1 MADNKNLYGSQQLTV
16 ADKYSLGEAIVEE
29 LLNSGVA
36 IQDLPIMGP
45 ESRMIQILSM
55 VHDMTSEKM
64 DTMYREASIIDC
76 NFYTSL
82 YSHMAQHD
90 LDISLAHPSS
100 MEMFVRLPLSEVI
113 TLGRLISN
121 DTWEFLYTNANT
133 VVVNGYPFIA
143 ENDIYTIRVQQI
155 GNDFKVKT
163 HFIDSN
169 GDRHLIPTQKILF
182 NDDYYILFT
191 ANFLQVT
198 KEVKYMPVGNRDIQ
212 RWHIQTKGLI
222 YSFSCTYKNTTESS
236 EIDLTPRNF
245 YSRGQGNFIE
255 YKVSGNKSLIFEHKY
270 VPGGFR
276 PEINGIITCYLL
288 TTTGENVKY
297 KGIAKAEDVY
307 PPEMNIYYEPIGEY
321 FESKGGR
328 VADYGKE
335 SIRNQVIKLK
345 SARRRIDTEVD
356 MSNYLRT
363 YEGASVFHPKLVLNN
378 VKSRIFNI
386 YTVLNFNESTSITKE
401 HKYTIPTNSL
411 DIEVDISK
419 LPSRTVGG
427 KDYYCFPSSIALK
440 STQGTEADLTVPLY
454 SGWTSEPT
462 EEAART
468 ANSSDYLHR
477 IPFILSYSKKE
488 NVIRTYMNMQ
498 VDVPYKTRITEENED
513 DSINTHII
521 NTTLRMDDYEEYVNP
536 DLGGAKK
543 SIFRVKTEIRSDNE
557 EVPLKAT
564 GGDANFTATLTIKG
578 TNGLSVDVPLTRMEE
593 VGEDQKYTLFF
604 DFETD
609 RLIYDKEFDIKY
621 VDETA
626 VKRTLT
632 INTSQNMILK
642 LYYITGGVRKIISK
656 YEATVEMF
664 KDVTQNFLI
673 QSNPLAKV
681 GSMGYD
687 IKFLAVP
694 VVAHYFY
701 EILENRTK
709 VYEELLNVINFM
721 NDEIYSELDQYRSHG
736 FTFKDLQETSF
747 GMSCKFART
756 YGKSRFLQTGS
767 LTFKPLVNLELR
779 PTLYL
784 RVLEDSFDK
793 STISEY
799 LNNGFTSHEFLTSDL
814 HMSTYITD
822 MTNESNGAFEF
833 LQMVNFDRYQ
843 ADSHMIKHNGRDE
856 KNDDVPEVIAIASR
870 YNRDRKVWE
879 YDVTYGEI

>member
-1 MADNKNLYGSQQLTV
+1 MADKNIYGSQQLTV
-16 ADKYSLGEAIVEE
+16 SDKYQLGEAIVEE
-29 LLNSGVA
+29 LINSGVA
-36 IQDLPIMGP
+36 VEDLPIMGP

-100 MEMFVRLPLSEVI
+100 MEMFVRLPLTEVI

-121 DTWEFLYTNANT
+121 DTWEFFYTNANT
-133 VVVNGYPFIA
+133 VVINGYPFIA
-143 ENDIYTIRVQQI
+143 ENDIYTIRVQQVDT
-155 GNDFKVKT
+155 DFKVKVHYT
-163 HFIDSN
+163 DSN

-198 KEVKYMPVGNRDIQ
+198 KEIKYMPVGNRDIQ

-222 YSFSCTYKNTTESS
+222 YSFNCTYKNTIESP

-276 PEINGIITCYLL
+276 PEVNGIITCYLL

-307 PPEMNIYYEPIGEY
+307 PPEMNIYYEPVGEY

-328 VADYGKE
+328 IADYGKE
-335 SIRNQVIKLK
+335 SIRNQVIKTK

-356 MSNYLRT
+356 MTNYLRT
-363 YEGASVFHPKLVLNN
+363 YEGTSVFHPKLVLNN

-386 YTVLNFNESTSITKE
+386 YTVLNFNESASITKE

-411 DIEVDISK
+411 DIELDISR
-419 LPSRTVGG
+419 LPNRTVGG
-427 KDYYCFPSSIALK
+427 KDFYCLPSTMALK

-454 SGWTSEPT
+454 GGWTSEPS
-462 EEAART
+462 EVDART

-477 IPFILSYSKKE
+477 IPFILTYSKKE
-488 NVIRTYMNMQ
+488 NAIRTYMNMQ
-498 VDVPYKTRITEENED
+498 VDVPYKTKIIEENDD
-513 DSINTHII
+513 DSIKTHII
-521 NTTLRMDDYEEYVNP
+521 NTTLRMDDYEEYIDP

-557 EVPLKAT
+557 EIPLVAT
-564 GGDANFTATLTIKG
+564 GGDQNFTATLTITG
-578 TNGLSVDVPLTRMEE
+578 TNGYTAGVPLSSMIE

-609 RLIYDKEFDIKY
+609 RLIYDKEFDLKY
-621 VDETA
+621 TDNGG
-626 VKRTLT
+626 VKRHMTV
-632 INTSQNMILK
+632 NVAQDMVLK
-642 LYYITGGVRKIISK
+642 LYYITGGVHKIISK
-656 YEATVEMF
+656 YQARVEMF
-664 KDVTQNFLI
+664 KDVTSNFLI
-673 QSNPLAKV
+673 QSNPIAKV
-681 GSMGYD
+681 GSVGND

-709 VYEELLNVINFM
+709 VYNEVINVMNFM
-721 NDEIYSELDQYRSHG
+721 NNEIYAELDQYRSHG

-870 YNRDRKVWE
+870 YNRERRMWE